1 MNNFNATKNSTFN
14 KSIIATAITLVLAYN
29 TSAYAEQDSAN
40 QKCLDENACSARDI
54 DGKISDDGS
63 FFSSKVL
70 EDTEKLLA
78 NNNWTFHGLTPVAVN
93 KVTVPL
99 IENKQA
105 TLDNIPHL
113 NFASGKHLITSKTKE
128 NLDKVIAQLTGKKNV
143 RLHFVG
149 HTDNQQLSN
158 RAKKIYQSNTGLSN
172 FRASIIAKYFQQQL
186 ALESSA
192 ISTEGK
198 GSSLP
203 IATNDTLIGMEENRR
218 VELYAWYDEEVVTS
232 VITDNADFIR
242 HDVCQLTKVASKPF
256 VVTVDGKPIVVD
268 EPANDADHQRCTD
281 IALDNANVQLQYD
294 NLKIQA
300 ALNVTSVVRHD
311 GDADAGNNIT
321 VDFQGHSNYST
332 FIDKAEVRI
341 FTNNKSVQSEPAFVV
356 SLDKNNRAKW
366 KVDQALSATSLIE
379 PLHYRLRVYN
389 KNGQFDETQ
398 TFALNLNQQTNADLP
413 VEQALLAGYGES
425 HLSMQNITLTGGTL
439 TVNGNNVPN
448 DHSVYFLGKKLPVND
463 QQQFVA
469 EQIIPS
475 GVHNVEVAV
484 LNEQGNGQ
492 LFQRH
497 LELKNNDWFYV
508 GMADL
513 TVGKNT
519 TNGDISLVTGDLQHF
534 NDDIFVDGR
543 IAFYAKGK
551 WQDTY
556 TITTSLDSKEEPLE
570 DLFSN
575 LNKKDPSSLLRRLE
589 EENHYAVY
597 GDDSTVVED
606 APTQGRF
613 YAKIN
618 DDKSHLMWGNFIADI
633 KDTEFSRIERGLY
646 GASLDWNSEA
656 LTQFGERVGNVK
668 VFAAEAGTSA
678 AYEELRG
685 TGGSLYYL
693 QNQDITQG
701 SERVTIEVRDKD
713 SNLVISSTTLA
724 AGQDYDVDSL
734 QGRILLTK
742 PLASISSDDLVVRTG
757 GLSGHPTYL
766 VVNYEYT
773 PGFEELDDLS
783 VGGRASYWLNDN
795 IKLGITASKED
806 MGIEDHQL
814 AGLDLTYRYSA
825 QSYLKLETA
834 QTRGQGVAGV
844 NSSNG
849 GFNFTDIASNSDSS
863 GVSNITTDDKANA
876 YRVESAFIFSD
887 LGFESDS
894 NSALQSRGNFYWQQ
908 RQQGFSGVGQFSQY
922 DTDQAGIQFQLPV
935 TEDTQTSL
943 RLDTR
948 DEEGGIDKLSAEL
961 NVAHQLNEQ
970 WQLSAGLRMED
981 TETATQQSQNI
992 GERTDLA
999 VQLDY
1004 QDSAQWGLYG
1014 FAQGTLKHD
1023 ETKLANN
1030 RVGLGGQYQVSD
1042 AVSLL
1047 GEVSEGNQGFGAK
1060 IGSDYQYS
1068 DASNVYLNYEL
1079 DPDRTDN
1086 GLAGRN
1092 GQLVSGVRHRF
1103 TDAVNVYG
1111 EERYQHG
1118 SNRVGL
1124 THAYGIEFLPSEQWV
1139 LGLSYEN
1146 GELEDAEQATIKRNA
1161 IALNAGYATK
1171 NFKYGT
1177 ALEFRQD
1184 EQGEQ
1189 QRDSYLIRNN
1199 LSYKVNPDWRAQL
1212 RIDFAISDSNVDDQL
1227 SSDYTEGLLGFAY
1240 RPVDNDRFNALATY
1254 NYLYDL
1260 APIDQYTNT
1269 GQQNNYQ
1276 QRSHVFALDANYD
1289 LTARWSIGAK
1299 YAHKV
1304 GELRE
1309 GREGG
1314 EWYDST
1320 TDLYVVRANWHV
1332 VRHWDFLIEGRVLDV
1347 KAAQDKRKGFLTAL
1361 HRHFGQNLKVGIG
1374 YNFTDFND
1382 DLTDLNYDAKGWFL
1396 NIVGKI

>member
-1 MNNFNATKNSTFN
+1 MNNFNAKQNSNLN
-14 KSIIATAITLVLAYN
+14 KSIIATAVSLVLAYN
-29 TSAYAEQDSAN
+29 TSAYAKQDN
-40 QKCLDENACSARDI
+40 IDPKCLDENTCSARDI
-54 DGKISDDGS
+54 VGKISDDGS
-63 FFSSKVL
+63 YFKSKVL
-70 EDTEKLLA
+70 QNTEKLLA
-78 NNNWTFHGLTPVAVN
+78 NDNWTFHGLTPVAVD
-93 KVTVPL
+93 KVTVPE
-99 IENKQA
+99 ITNKSL
-105 TLDNIPHL
+105 TIDDIPNL
-113 NFASGKHLITSKTKE
+113 TFASGKHAITEKTKKR
-128 NLDKVIAQLTGKKNV
+128 LDKVVAQLAGKKNV

-149 HTDNQQLSN
+149 HTDNQKLSS
-158 RAKKIYQSNTGLSN
+158 RAKSIYQSNVGLSN

-186 ALESSA
+186 SLNSRA
-192 ISTEGK
+192 ITTEGK

-203 IATNDTLIGMEENRR
+203 IADNSTLKGMEKNRR
-218 VELYAWYDEEVVTS
+218 VELYAWFDEEVEAAKLTEHS
-232 VITDNADFIR
+232 DFLR
-242 HDVCQLTKVASKPF
+242 QEVCQLTKVAAKPF
-256 VVTVDGKPIVVD
+256 VVTIDGTPMIA
-268 EPANDADHQRCTD
+268 EQSANDADHQRCTD

-300 ALNVTSVVRHD
+300 ALNVTSVVRHHD
-311 GDADAGNNIT
+311 DNII
-321 VDFQGHSNYST
+321 VDFQGYSNYST
-332 FIDKAEVRI
+332 FIDKAEIRI
-341 FTNNKSVQSEPAFVV
+341 FTDNASVQSEPAFII

-366 KVDQALSATSLIE
+366 QSEQVLSTLSLDE
-379 PLHYRLRVYN
+379 PLSYRLRVYN
-389 KNGQFDETQ
+389 ESGQFDETQ
-398 TFALNLNQQTNADLP
+398 TFALNLSQQTNVELP
-413 VEQALLAGYGES
+413 IEQALLAGYGES
-425 HLSMQNITLTGGTL
+425 HLSIQNIPLTGGTL
-439 TVNGNNVPN
+439 TVNGDNVPS
-448 DHSVYFLGKKLPVND
+448 DHSVYFLGKKLPVNA

-475 GVHNVEVAV
+475 GIHNVEVAI
-484 LNEQGNGQ
+484 LDEQGNGE

-497 LELKNNDWFYV
+497 LELKSNDWFYV

-513 TVGKNT
+513 TLGKNSST
-519 TNGDISLVTGDLQHF
+519 GSIGLLTGDNQHF
-534 NDDIFVDGR
+534 DNDLFIDGR
-543 IAFYAKGK
+543 IALYAKGK
-551 WQDTY
+551 WKDDY
-556 TITTSLDSKEEPLE
+556 TITTSLDSQEEPLNE
-570 DLFSN
+570 LFSN

-597 GDDSTVVED
+597 GDDSTVIED

-646 GASLDWNSEA
+646 GASLDWNTEA

-713 SNLVISSTTLA
+713 SNLVISSTPLV
-724 AGQDYDVDSL
+724 AGQDYDVDAL

-742 PLASISSDDLVVRTG
+742 PLASISNDNLIVRTG

-773 PGFEELDDLS
+773 PGFEELDNLS

-795 IKLGITASKED
+795 LKVGITASKED
-806 MGIEDHQL
+806 MGIEDHKL
-814 AGLDLTYRYSA
+814 TGLDLTYRHSA
-825 QSYLKLETA
+825 QSYVKLETA
-834 QTRGQGVAGV
+834 QTRGQGVSGV

-849 GFNFTDIASNSDSS
+849 GFNFSDISS
-863 GVSNITTDDKANA
+863 SSSSNIAADDKAKA
-876 YRVESAFIFSD
+876 YRIESAFIFNE
-887 LGFESDS
+887 LGFGSKADS
-894 NSALQSRGNFYWQQ
+894 GLQSRGNFYWQQ

-922 DTDQAGIQFQLPV
+922 DTDQAGVQFQLPV
-935 TEDTQTSL
+935 TENTQTSL

-948 DEEGGIDKLSAEL
+948 DEDGGIDKFSAEM
-961 NVAHQLNEQ
+961 NIAHQLNEQ
-970 WQLSAGLRMED
+970 WQLSAGLRIED
-981 TETATQQSQNI
+981 TETSDQQSQNI

-1004 QDSAQWGLYG
+1004 QNSSTWGLYG

-1023 ETKLANN
+1023 ESKFANN
-1030 RVGLGGQYQVSD
+1030 RVGLGGKYQVND

-1047 GEVSEGNQGFGAK
+1047 GEASEGNQGFGAK

-1118 SNRVGL
+1118 NNGVGL
-1124 THAYGIEFLPSEQWV
+1124 THAYGIEFLPSEKWV

-1146 GELEDAEQATIKRNA
+1146 GKLEDADQATIKRNA

-1177 ALEFRQD
+1177 SLEFRQD

-1212 RIDFAISDSNVDDQL
+1212 RIDFAISDSSVADQL
-1227 SSDYTEGLLGFAY
+1227 NSDYTEGLLGLAY
-1240 RPVDNDRFNALATY
+1240 RPVDNDRFNALVTY

-1260 APIDQYTNT
+1260 APADQYTDT
-1269 GQQNNYQ
+1269 GQQNDYQ
-1276 QRSHVFALDANYD
+1276 QRSHVFAFDANYD
-1289 LTARWSIGAK
+1289 LTTRWTLGAK
-1299 YAHKV
+1299 YAYKR
-1304 GELRE
+1304 GEVRQ
-1309 GREGG
+1309 GREEGV
-1314 EWYDST
+1314 WYDST
-1320 TDLYVVRANWHV
+1320 TNLYVVRANWHV
-1332 VRHWDFLIEGRVLDV
+1332 VRHWDFLVEGRMLDV
-1347 KAAQDKRKGFLTAL
+1347 KAAQDNRKGFLTAI
-1361 HRHFGQNLKVGIG
+1361 HRHFGNNLKVGIG
-1374 YNFTDFND
+1374 YNFTDFSD

-1396 NIVGKI
+1396 NIVVKI